1 MMKARKPIEV
11 IPSQYTSSERQWHVE
26 LVVKVGVAEGEGAL
40 VADRKELIS
49 PKEMEESTPSCTG
62 DVS

>member
-1 MMKARKPIEV
+1 MKARKPMDV
-11 IPSQYTSSERQWHVE
+11 IPSQYTSSDRQWHVE

-40 VADRKELIS
+40 VVDRRELIRL
-49 PKEMEESTPSCTG
+49 EAMEESIPSCTG